1 MNEKLCTEF
10 DRLMESY
17 SNAKF
22 ELDLFDKR
30 YNSLCESFGS
40 VDPEALRLNQA
51 RKDALI
57 RSDAIATVLADFV
70 LEHQDHFS
78 FD

>member
-1 MNEKLCTEF
+1 MEKNLCTEF

-22 ELDLFDKR
+22 ELDLFEKR
-30 YNSLCESFGS
+30 YKSLCESFGS
-40 VDPEALRLNQA
+40 VDPEAIRFNQA

-57 RSDAIATVLADFV
+57 RSNALATVLADFV
-70 LEHQDHFS
+70 LENQNYFV
-78 FD
+78 F

>member
-1 MNEKLCTEF
+1 MDEKLCIVF

-22 ELDLFDKR
+22 ELELFDKR

-40 VDPEALRLNQA
+40 VDPEVLHLNQA

-57 RSDAIATVLADFV
+57 RSNAVATVLADFV
-70 LEHQDHFS
+70 LDHQDYFS